1 MVYRSKNNVNLAVV
15 PEDFL
20 QKMEADLQE
29 LKEFMREKNEQEI
42 NAQWIESVKVPRILG
57 ISRKTWQSWRDRRL
71 IEFSQVGSKIYVRR
85 ADLEKF
91 MMSHRIEAQ

>member
-1 MVYRSKNNVNLAVV
+1 MNKSESNLNLTVV
-15 PEDFL
+15 PSDFL
-20 QKMEADLQE
+20 KKVESDLQE
-29 LKEFMREKNEQEI
+29 LKESLRVKNEQEI
-42 NAQWIESVKVPRILG
+42 NSQWVESVKVPGILG

-91 MMSHRIEAQ
+91 MMSHRIVAQ